1 MKNIIGLIACIVWS
15 IACTP
20 KTPPSDLPVPLPAAE
35 LTPKSADP
43 LPEEIPAMNEPDL
56 VKGIQLQFA
65 SSKKTGSSYNVTDLK
80 IIEKKTGKVVDSFS
94 EYVWGTV
101 SVSTSDDVLTWL
113 RFSEKGSEVTV
124 TYSANESGDVVKS
137 GKCHM
142 YNDPNAHR
150 LYLKALPKLDDKNAY
165 WEKVVFELRQLATH
179 GNLEAYEFFMAPS
192 AQQKKYE
199 KYNDGAASFDP
210 TREVLTFMK
219 SAGCEWK
226 KSKRM

>member
-1 MKNIIGLIACIVWS
+1 MAS
-15 IACTP
+15 IFCFAACTP
-20 KTPPSDLPVPLPAAE
+20 KTPEPAATANLSTVE
-35 LTPKSADP
+35 PTQKSAEP
-43 LPEEIPAMNEPDL
+43 VPEEIPAMNEPDT

-65 SSKKTGSSYNVTDLK
+65 SSKKTGSSYSVTDLK
-80 IIEKKTGKVVDSFS
+80 IIEKKTGKVIDTFS
-94 EYVWGTV
+94 EFVWGAV
-101 SVSTSDDVLTWL
+101 NVSTRDEVLTWL

-124 TYSANESGDVVKS
+124 TYSANENGDVVKS

-142 YNDPNAHR
+142 HNDPNAHR
-150 LYLKALPKLDDKNAY
+150 LYLKALPKLDDKNVY

-226 KSKRM
+226 KGKRM

>member
-1 MKNIIGLIACIVWS
+1 MAFIVFLT
-15 IACTP
+15 ACTL
-20 KTPPSDLPVPLPAAE
+20 KTSETVVVTSPPAAE
-35 LTPKSADP
+35 PAQKIAAP
-43 LPEEIPAMNEPDL
+43 LPEEIPAMNEPDT

-65 SSKKTGSSYNVTDLK
+65 SSKKTGSSYSVTDLK
-80 IIEKKTGKVVDSFS
+80 IIEKKTGKVIDAFS

-101 SVSTSDDVLTWL
+101 NVSTSDDVLTWL

-124 TYSANESGDVVKS
+124 TYSANEHGDVIKS

-142 YNDPNAHR
+142 INDPNAHR
-150 LYLKALPKLDDKNAY
+150 LYLKALPKLDDKNAR
-165 WEKVVFELRQLATH
+165 WEKVVWQLQQLATH

-192 AQQKKYE
+192 TQQKRYE
-199 KYNDGAASFDP
+199 KYSDGAASFDP

-226 KSKRM
+226 KGKRK